1 MTADS
6 EAAIRAATDALA
18 AAILAAVRAE
28 AVSQDAGPE
37 QLLSID
43 RAAVLAGVGGTS
55 IYAAIGAGRLRSVKV
70 GRRRLVPASAIAEL
84 AAAEQAAL
92 SGRVGERARRAP

>member
-1 MTADS
+1 MTADH

-28 AVSQDAGPE
+28 AASNDAGPE

-43 RAAVLAGVGGTS
+43 RAAVLAGVGRTT

-84 AAAEQAAL
+84 AGAEQPFI
-92 SGRVGERARRAP
+92 SGRANERS

>member
-1 MTADS
+1 MTADH

-28 AVSQDAGPE
+28 ADDHDTGPE

-43 RAAVLAGVGGTS
+43 RAAMLAGVGRTT

-84 AAAEQAAL
+84 ASAEQTPRFRP
-92 SGRVGERARRAP
+92 SR